1 MTSRYQPPPI
11 IKAAQRLLVDI
22 EQFVRGFDRY
32 HKYQIGSDLRRAAG
46 TVVQLASRAWRDQAH
61 RRRWVG
67 QLVWAVDE
75 LKQHMQTAKLIKAFR
90 SFRHFEH
97 LARQAEELGAQVGGW
112 NRQLSPQAQNAGGG
126 RAAPQ
131 RGQKLST
138 RTASAGANR

>member
-32 HKYQIGSDLRRAAG
+32 HKYQIGSDLRRAAS
-46 TVVQLASRAWRDQAH
+46 TVLQLASRAWRDHAH
-61 RRRWVG
+61 KRRWLG

-97 LARQAEELGAQVGGW
+97 LARQAEELGAQVGG
-112 NRQLSPQAQNAGGG
+112 AGVAGCGG
-126 RAAPQ
+126 C
-131 RGQKLST
+131 GGCLGHDCSWVVST
-138 RTASAGANR
+138 GPDDRLDSDLAHL

>member
-1 MTSRYQPPPI
+1 MTSRYQLPPI

-32 HKYQIGSDLRRAAG
+32 HKYQIGTDLRRAAS
-46 TVVQLASRAWRDQAH
+46 TVLQLASRAWRDHAH
-61 RRRWVG
+61 KRRWLG

-97 LARQAEELGAQVGGW
+97 LARQAEQLGAQVGGW
-112 NRQLSPQAQNAGGG
+112 YRHASPQAQNAGGG

-138 RTASAGANR
+138 HAASAGANP